1 METIAE
7 VDQSVLEDTE
17 EASQLE
23 LTPEQMRESCT
34 AFYSIFA
41 RTLQE
46 DGWFDEVHEQ
56 LCDWVQYH
64 ISKAKETGEDCRL
77 AITMPRGSLK
87 STIVTKYLSAWL
99 AVNDPNVR
107 ILIGTNTHPNARKKL
122 QDIRGL
128 FDSNELFKRLYP
140 HLLPN
145 RKNRW
150 TDESAEINRSMVF
163 PESTF
168 EVCGVGTV
176 KIGTH
181 YNCIIEDDTL
191 APDVSEMK
199 LEVTTP
205 SLETIEQ
212 AIGWHRS
219 ANNLLVPKGTRIR
232 IIVSTRWGDYDL
244 IQHVK
249 ESESYKFFDMPAIS
263 AEGKANFSMFYSL
276 EKLKDIEKQ
285 IGPYMFSCL
294 YLNKPIDAS
303 QRKFQREWFTYA
315 ERNELPEG
323 GYTSIAIDPAIS
335 EKQDACETAITQ
347 VYHWMTSD
355 KRPQMCWV
363 KDTHA
368 HLDPLQSVKIMLDS
382 AELCVGKVYLL
393 VETVAYQAALK
404 YIIRDEMIR
413 RGVNFDI
420 IEVPSR
426 SSKNMKIEAMIPYF
440 ANKRILFLK
449 GALTPE
455 VESQLIQFPHGK
467 LVDVIDSFSMHLKV
481 YKGEKAAEKL
491 NVKKTPDPFSYD
503 VIMEEIEKASLARK
517 GGSGCLSTGLSGE
530 CNFIS
535 LSTGLG
541 MDRDAMV
548 YLGR

>member
-1 METIAE
+1 ME
-7 VDQSVLEDTE
+7 
-17 EASQLE
+17 LE
-23 LTPEQMRESCT
+23 LEQEEQKVELTQEQLRSGCL
-34 AFYSIFA
+34 AFYSVFA
-41 RTLQE
+41 RMMQE
-46 DGWFDEVHEQ
+46 EGWFDQVHEQ
-56 LCDWVQYH
+56 LCDWIQYH
-64 ISKAKETGEDCRL
+64 IAEARRTGDDCRL

-99 AVNDPNVR
+99 AINDPNIR

-128 FDSNELFKRLYP
+128 FDSHEIFKRLFP
-140 HLLPN
+140 ELLPG
-145 RKNRW
+145 RSNRW
-150 TDESAEINRSMVF
+150 TDESAEINRPMVF

-181 YNCIIEDDTL
+181 YNCVIEDDTL
-191 APDVSEMK
+191 APDVSEMRMD
-199 LEVTTP
+199 VTTP

-212 AIGWHRS
+212 AIGWHKS

-232 IIVSTRWGDYDL
+232 VIVSTRWSDYDL

-249 ESESYKFFDMPAIS
+249 ENENYKFFDMPAIS
-263 AEGKANFSMFYSL
+263 ESGKPNFSMFYSL

-285 IGPYMFSCL
+285 VGPYMFSCL
-294 YLNKPIDAS
+294 YLNKPIDS
-303 QRKFQREWFTYA
+303 SKRKFQRDWFTYID
-315 ERNELPEG
+315 RNSLPEG

-335 EKQDACETAITQ
+335 EKVDSCETAITQ
-347 VYHWMTSD
+347 VYHWFTED

-404 YIIRDEMIR
+404 YILRDEMIR
-413 RGVNFDI
+413 RGVSFDI

-426 SSKNMKIEAMIPYF
+426 ASKNIKIEAMIPYF

-455 VESQLIQFPHGK
+455 VESQLMQFPHGK

-481 YKGEKAAEKL
+481 YKGEKAAERIAV
-491 NVKKTPDPFSYD
+491 VKTEDPFSYD
-503 VIMEEIEKASLARK
+503 TVMKEIYEGSRARK
-517 GGSGCLSTGLSGE
+517 RETPGCLQTGLSGDV
-530 CNFIS
+530 NFNI
-535 LSTGLG
+535 LDTGLG
-541 MDRDAMV
+541 MDRNAMV
-548 YLGR
+548 FATM

>member
-1 METIAE
+1 MEE
-7 VDQSVLEDTE
+7 LQDN
-17 EASQLE
+17 LE
-23 LTPEQMRESCT
+23 LTQDQVKSACKS
-34 AFYSIFA
+34 FYSVFA
-41 RTLQE
+41 RTMQE
-46 DGWFDEVHEQ
+46 DGWFDSVHEQ
-56 LCDWVQYH
+56 LCDWIQFH
-64 ISKAKETGEDCRL
+64 IAQARETETDCRL

-87 STIVTKYLSAWL
+87 STIVTKYLAAWL
-99 AVNDPNVR
+99 AVNDPNIR

-128 FDSNELFKRLYP
+128 FDSHELFKRLFP
-140 HLLPN
+140 ELLPS

-150 TDESAEINRSMVF
+150 TDESAEINRPMVF

-168 EVCGVGTV
+168 EACGVGTV

-199 LEVTTP
+199 LEITTP
-205 SLETIEQ
+205 SLETTEQ
-212 AIGWHRS
+212 AIGWHKS

-232 IIVSTRWGDYDL
+232 IIVSTRWNDYDL

-249 ESESYKFFDMPAIS
+249 ENENYKFFDMPAI
-263 AEGKANFSMFYSL
+263 AADGTPNFSMFYSL

-294 YLNKPIDAS
+294 YLNKPMDAS
-303 QRKFQREWFTYA
+303 QRKFQREWFSYID
-315 ERNELPEG
+315 RNSLPEG

-347 VYHWMTSD
+347 VYHWMTDD

-368 HLDPLQSVKIMLDS
+368 HLDPLQSVRIMLDS
-382 AELCVGKVYLL
+382 AQLCVGKVYLL

-404 YIIRDEMIR
+404 YILRDEMIR
-413 RGVNFDI
+413 RGVNYDI
-420 IEVPSR
+420 IEIPSR
-426 SSKNMKIEAMIPYF
+426 SSKNIKIEAMIPYF

-455 VESQLIQFPHGK
+455 VESQLLQFPHGK

-481 YKGEKAAEKL
+481 YKGERATEKL
-491 NVKKTPDPFSYD
+491 RIKQEDDPFSFET
-503 VIMEEIEKASLARK
+503 VLKEVHEASMARNFQTK
-517 GGSGCLSTGLSGE
+517 GGLSTGLNGDV
-530 CNFIS
+530 NFNI
-535 LSTGLG
+535 LDTGLG
-541 MDRDAMV
+541 LEQNANVFFTQMR
-548 YLGR
+548 